1 MSSSEPAFTT
11 SAIVANTESASHMVK
26 IDGYSRT
33 KGLATGVHLK
43 SCSFIVGGHSWS
55 LAYLPNG
62 DCAERSEYIS
72 MYLVLN
78 GVAPGTGGGPVLAQF
93 SISLLDRAGKPAPTY
108 TRTGTTTPYV
118 GPGAHWGF
126 PGFIRREALEKSRHL
141 NVKEDSFSVRCDLTV
156 VTEFRAEDAASI
168 AAEAASAPLSVPVP
182 PPDMWRHL
190 EQLLLSQMGADVR
203 FRVDGEDFAAHRCV
217 LAARSPVFQAELF
230 GTMKEASSEAQCVV
244 EIHDM
249 RADVFRNLLYFMY
262 TDALPLP
269 VPDQEPRPDPEEE
282 ALMAQHLLVAADRY
296 GMERLKFI
304 CEDALCRHI
313 DVSTVATTMA
323 LAEQHHCQ
331 GLKEACFQF
340 LRTPGALNTVMATDD
355 FDHLA
360 TSCPSL
366 IKELISKL
374 AAR

>member
-1 MSSSEPAFTT
+1 
-11 SAIVANTESASHMVK
+11 
-26 IDGYSRT
+26 
-33 KGLATGVHLK
+33 
-43 SCSFIVGGHSWS
+43 
-55 LAYLPNG
+55 
-62 DCAERSEYIS
+62 
-72 MYLVLN
+72 
-78 GVAPGTGGGPVLAQF
+78 
-93 SISLLDRAGKPAPTY
+93 
-108 TRTGTTTPYV
+108 
-118 GPGAHWGF
+118 
-126 PGFIRREALEKSRHL
+126 
-141 NVKEDSFSVRCDLTV
+141 
-156 VTEFRAEDAASI
+156 
-168 AAEAASAPLSVPVP
+168 
-182 PPDMWRHL
+182 
-190 EQLLLSQMGADVR
+190 
-203 FRVDGEDFAAHRCV
+203 
-217 LAARSPVFQAELF
+217 
-230 GTMKEASSEAQCVV
+230 
-244 EIHDM
+244 
-249 RADVFRNLLYFMY
+249 
-262 TDALPLP
+262 

>member
-1 MSSSEPAFTT
+1 MSSEPASFTT
-11 SAIVANTESASHMVK
+11 STIVANTESASHTLK

-33 KGLATGVHLK
+33 KGLATGIHLK
-43 SCSFIVGGHSWS
+43 SCNFIAGGHSWH

-72 MYLVLN
+72 IYLVLN
-78 GVAPGTGGGPVLAQF
+78 GVAPGTSGGPVLAQF

-108 TRTGTTTPYV
+108 TRTATTTPYV

-126 PGFIRREALEKSRHL
+126 PGFIRRDALEKSRHL
-141 NVKEDSFSVRCDLTV
+141 NVKDDSFSVRCDLTV
-156 VTEFRAEDAASI
+156 VTEFRAVDAASI
-168 AAEAASAPLSVPVP
+168 AAEAASSPLSVPVP

-190 EQLLLSQMGADVR
+190 EHLLLSQLGADVR
-203 FRVDGEDFAAHRCV
+203 FRVDRVDFAAHRCV

-249 RADVFRNLLYFMY
+249 RADVFKNLLYFIY

-269 VPDQEPRPDPEEE
+269 EPEEPRPDPEEE

-331 GLKEACFQF
+331 GIKEACFQF
-340 LRTPGALNTVMATDD
+340 LRSPGALNTVMATDD